1 MSRAVELKS
10 FLDVFSQLEDP
21 RVERTRLYTVSEI
34 LLTTLCGVIAG
45 CDGWADIELFAKQR
59 LDFLRQYLPFE
70 NGTPSDDTLRR
81 FFRAVDPQRFQTLFA
96 QWVSVSGLNAPG
108 QSSHIAIDG
117 KTSRGSADGAQ
128 RALHLVSAY
137 ASETRLVLGQR
148 DVSGKSNEITAI
160 PLLLDLLDLR
170 GSTLTL
176 DAMGCQHTIADRIIA
191 GGGHYLI
198 SLKGNQGCLHQ
209 NVVTWFERPPPG
221 AAIESFTDHDKG
233 HGRLET
239 RQVSV
244 CNDVQWLHD
253 RHPNWQSI
261 GCIIELNGTRQ
272 VGERI
277 GSEKRYYI
285 GSRSIDAQRLLG
297 TIRAHWAIENSLHW
311 VLDMSFGEDQSR
323 IRRDNA
329 PANIAVIRH
338 AVLNAINAVK
348 TKRTSIKQ
356 MRKLAGWDQATL
368 QNILTALV

>member
-108 QSSHIAIDG
+108 QSHIAIDG
-117 KTSRGSADGAQ
+117 KTSRSSADGAQ

-176 DAMGCQHTIADRIIA
+176 DAMGCQHSIADRIIT

-198 SLKGNQGCLHQ
+198 GLKGNQGGVHQ
-209 NVVTWFERPPPG
+209 DVVTWFERPPRE
-221 AAIESFTDHDKG
+221 AVIESFTDHDKG

-244 CNDVQWLHD
+244 CDDVQWLHD
-253 RHPNWQSI
+253 RHPKWRSI
-261 GCIIELNGTRQ
+261 GCIIELNATRQ
-272 VGERI
+272 VGERT
-277 GSEKRYYI
+277 GSDKRYYI
-285 GSRSIDAQRLLG
+285 ASRSTGVHHLLG

-338 AVLNAINAVK
+338 VVLNAINAVK
-348 TKRTSIKQ
+348 NKRTSIKQ
-356 MRKLAGWDQATL
+356 MRKLAGWDQYTL
-368 QNILTALV
+368 QNILAVLV